1 MKYWLALP
9 LIVFSGCGLATL
21 QCEGGFLGEIDD
33 AALVQKIAKQSLE
46 DGHFEP
52 TKLSLG
58 DQMTSKL
65 SDVSAYETV

>member
-46 DGHFEP
+46 DGHSWANEIV
-52 TKLSLG
+52 SRR
-58 DQMTSKL
+58 
-65 SDVSAYETV
+65 SDDLKAV